1 MHLMMIKARDV
12 LILRHASKYRNLISS
27 QIPLRVLS
35 LNASR
40 GRDQD
45 PDSKGL
51 DGSPEPKHLKG
62 SSFEKKYR
70 RRGRPAYLRSPDDT
84 PLRDANRDFMLGVI
98 TARACRTLI
107 VYLQETNLTAAQWLV
122 TYMQENPLTLT
133 GSWEDISGDNFVR
146 KLLTKPVEAASYD
159 LGRED
164 LYNNA
169 ATIGV
174 DPRSIAQRILQIRYE
189 IAKEL
194 IQDLQLVPED
204 NNQLL
209 RETLTMSL
217 ENMFSKSTD
226 DLVLKAGASLH
237 PELEDIA

>member
-1 MHLMMIKARDV
+1 MIGSAC
-12 LILRHASKYRNLISS
+12 KYKNLKMRSV
-27 QIPLRVLS
+27 PARVLS
-35 LNASR
+35 TNAMR

-51 DGSPEPKHLKG
+51 DATPEPKHMKG
-62 SSFEKKYR
+62 GSFEKKYR

-107 VYLQETNLTAAQWLV
+107 VYLQETNLTVAHWLV
-122 TYMQENPLTLT
+122 AYMQENPLTLT
-133 GSWEDISGDNFVR
+133 GTWEDISGDNFIR
-146 KLLTKPVEAASYD
+146 KLLTMPVEAATYNI
-159 LGRED
+159 GREG
-164 LYNNA
+164 LYDNA

-194 IQDLQLVPED
+194 IQDLQLIPED

-217 ENMFSKSTD
+217 ENMFSKSTE

-237 PELEDIA
+237 PELEDVA